1 MQFCK
6 KRFFLATI
14 FLLLFYFNNLSAQI
28 DTSAVDSS
36 QISNKLDRVI
46 LNSAFK
52 EGEYLKFIIRYG
64 PIKAGYA
71 YMEIPEIVY
80 IDGHPCFHVISRAE
94 SNNFF
99 SSFYKVRDRV
109 ESFIDSAGIFTRRF
123 EKHLREGKF
132 KADVINVYDQKN
144 QKVITRKDTIQV
156 PVYVQDV
163 LSAFYFVRTQDLKLG
178 QSFSVDNFSGGKIYP
193 LEVKVLKKE
202 KIRVKAG
209 KFACIVVEPILRST
223 GIFQHK
229 GRLKVWLTE
238 DKTHMPV
245 KMQSEIAVGSIIA
258 ELEEYKGVNPKKQ

>member
-1 MQFCK
+1 MKFSK
-6 KRFFLATI
+6 KRFLLVTTI
-14 FLLLFYFNNLSAQI
+14 LLPFYFNNLSAQI

-36 QISNKLDRVI
+36 SISNNLDRVI

-52 EGEYLKFIIRYG
+52 QGEYLKFIIRYG

-71 YMEIPEIVY
+71 YMEIPDIVY
-80 IDGHPCFHVISRAE
+80 FDGHPCFHVISRAE

-109 ESFIDSAGIFTRRF
+109 ESFIDTTGIFTRRF

-132 KADVINVYDQKN
+132 KADVVNVYDQKN
-144 QKVITRKDTIQV
+144 QKVVTRKDTIQV

-163 LSAFYFVRTQDLKLG
+163 LSAFYYIRTQDLKLG
-178 QSFSVDNFSGGKIYP
+178 QSLSVDNFSGGKIFP
-193 LEVKVLKKE
+193 LDVKILKRE
-202 KIRVKAG
+202 IVRVKAG
-209 KFACIVVEPILRST
+209 KFACIVVEPILKST
-223 GIFQHK
+223 GIFQQK

-245 KMQSEIAVGSIIA
+245 KMQSEIVVGSIIV
-258 ELEEYKGVNPKKQ
+258 ELEEYKGVNPIKQ